1 MYPTRGGA
9 PLRLCERCAPPWGTE
24 TMPFYLG
31 WSPDR
36 KFLFWNF
43 SGSMYS
49 IPLPPDRMLP
59 QIPAAG
65 LQSKAAVG
73 ALPGARLVTNE
84 PHAFPGP
91 HPSVHVVMKVTAQ
104 RNIYRVPVQ

>member
-1 MYPTRGGA
+1 M
-9 PLRLCERCAPPWGTE
+9 RLCDHCAPPWDTQPI
-24 TMPFYLG
+24 PFYLG

-36 KFLFWNF
+36 KFLRWNF
-43 SGSMYS
+43 TGSMYS
-49 IPLPPDRMLP
+49 IPLAPGHMLP

-65 LQSKAAVG
+65 LQSKGAVG
-73 ALPGARLVTNE
+73 ALPGARLVANE

-91 HPSVHVVMKVTAQ
+91 NPSVYAVMKVTAQ